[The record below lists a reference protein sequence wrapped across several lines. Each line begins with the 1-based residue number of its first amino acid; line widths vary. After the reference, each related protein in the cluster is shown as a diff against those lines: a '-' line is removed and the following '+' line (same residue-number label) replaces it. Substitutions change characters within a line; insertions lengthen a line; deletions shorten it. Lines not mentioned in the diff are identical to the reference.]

1 MYATL
6 NFSAY
11 PFLDS
16 TLLDNYK
23 AVYLVNSR
31 DLLVQGL
38 FRKLGVSD
46 YIEAGTQSILIIR
59 RSSSVIKNCLAGEN
73 SLNTQ
78 DLVLS
83 NIVVVTGFYINIVL
97 EALLLKSGL

>member
-16 TLLDNYK
+16 TLLDNYR

-38 FRKLGVSD
+38 FRKSGVSD
-46 YIEAGTQSILIIR
+46 YVEAGTQSILIIR
-59 RSSSVIKNCLAGEN
+59 RGSCVIKNYLAREN
-73 SLNTQ
+73 SPNTQ

-83 NIVVVTGFYINIVL
+83 NVVVVTGFYINIVS